1 MTGIRKAA
9 SRGSTVIAARTV
21 ARAVARAVAR
31 SVSPAMALAAV
42 LSLVPSLASADTLAI
57 RCGRLID
64 GLATEPRENQ
74 TVLVVDGRIQ
84 AVGSAV
90 AVPVGV
96 RTLDLSTQT
105 CLPGL
110 LDLHTHITDIPE
122 NTADFTVY
130 PRLSP
135 EEHLAIG
142 RPNGRATLEA
152 GFTTVRDV
160 GTYVAGLDREMRDEI
175 DSGKL
180 VGPRMQVSI
189 TYLTVPGGGG
199 DMLLPGFPKA
209 KAKTPL
215 ARLRHGVARGP
226 EEFRAK
232 AEQLVAEGATVLKCI
247 ASGAVL
253 ALGGVPGAPEMTP
266 EELRAVAE
274 VAHKHG
280 LKLAAHAHGARSVK
294 EAILAGADTIEH
306 ASLIDEEGILLAKQ
320 HGVALAMDVYN
331 GDYIDTEGRKQGWPA
346 EFLQKNLDTTEAQRQ
361 AFTRAVQLGAPI
373 VFATDAAVYPNGL
386 NARQFRIMVQRGM
399 SPMQAIQSATSV
411 AARAM
416 GWDDRVGA
424 LVPGRFGD
432 LVAVP
437 GDPLADITLLERPV
451 AVVKG
456 GEVVKAPQTPGGR
469 DALSPL
475 PAAPPKG

>member
-1 MTGIRKAA
+1 MEITKLARAGLKAVPL
-9 SRGSTVIAARTV
+9 VIALAF
-21 ARAVARAVAR
+21 
-31 SVSPAMALAAV
+31 ALAPWGIAGAV
-42 LSLVPSLASADTLAI
+42 VAEAGAAAPVVAKPTPGPLAV

-64 GLATEPRENQ
+64 GLSPTVLLDQ
-74 TVLVVDGRIQ
+74 TVLIDAGKIV
-84 AVGSAV
+84 AVGAAV
-90 AVPVGV
+90 AVPAGA
-96 RTLDLSTQT
+96 RTLDLSAQT
-105 CLPGL
+105 CLPGM

-135 EEHLAIG
+135 EEHLAIA

-152 GFTTVRDV
+152 GFTSVRDV
-160 GTYVAGLDREMRDEI
+160 GTYIAGLDREMRDEI
-175 DSGKL
+175 DSGKIL
-180 VGPRMQVSI
+180 GPRMQVSI

-199 DMLLPGFPKA
+199 DMLLPGFSKA
-209 KAKTPL
+209 KARTPL

-226 EEFRAK
+226 DEFRAK

-253 ALGGVPGAPEMTP
+253 ALGGIPGAPEMTP

-306 ASLIDEEGILLAKQ
+306 ASLIDEEGILLAKE
-320 HGVALAMDVYN
+320 HGVALSMDVYN

-346 EFLQKNLDTTEAQRQ
+346 EFLQNNIDTTEAQRQ

-399 SPMQAIQSATSV
+399 TPMQAIQSATSV
-411 AARAM
+411 AAKTM

-424 LVPGRFGD
+424 LVPGRFAD
-432 LVAVP
+432 LVGVK
-437 GDPLADITLLERPV
+437 GDPLADITVLEHV
-451 AVVKG
+451 DTVLKG
-456 GEVVKAPQTPGGR
+456 GEVIKA
-469 DALSPL
+469 L
-475 PAAPPKG
+475 

>member
-1 MTGIRKAA
+1 MEI
-9 SRGSTVIAARTV
+9 STL
-21 ARAVARAVAR
+21 ARAGLKTVPL
-31 SVSPAMALAAV
+31 SVGLVVVLAAV
-42 LSLVPSLASADTLAI
+42 LAPWSVAGAVGETVAAPPAVVSSTAGPLVV

-64 GLATEPRENQ
+64 GLSPNALLDQ
-74 TVLVVDGRIQ
+74 TVLIDGGKIV

-90 AVPVGV
+90 AVPTGA
-96 RTLDLSTQT
+96 RTLDLSAQT

-135 EEHLAIG
+135 EEHLAIA

-152 GFTTVRDV
+152 GFTSVRDV
-160 GTYVAGLDREMRDEI
+160 GTYIAGLDREMRDEI
-175 DSGKL
+175 DSGKIP
-180 VGPRMQVSI
+180 GPRMQVSI

-199 DMLLPGFPKA
+199 DMLLPGFAKA

-226 EEFRAK
+226 DEFRAK

-253 ALGGVPGAPEMTP
+253 ALGGIPGAPEMTP

-280 LKLAAHAHGARSVK
+280 LKLAAHAHGAQSVK

-306 ASLIDEEGILLAKQ
+306 ASLIDEEGILLAKK
-320 HGVALAMDVYN
+320 HGVALSMDVYN

-346 EFLQKNLDTTEAQRQ
+346 EFLQKNIDTTEAQRQ

-399 SPMQAIQSATSV
+399 TPMQAIQSATSV
-411 AARAM
+411 AAKTM

-432 LVAVP
+432 LVAVK
-437 GDPLADITLLERPV
+437 GDPLADITVLERV
-451 AVVKG
+451 DTVLKG
-456 GEVVKAPQTPGGR
+456 GEVVKA
-469 DALSPL
+469 L
-475 PAAPPKG
+475 

>member
-1 MTGIRKAA
+1 MCGREAA
-9 SRGSTVIAARTV
+9 ALLLPLLSAVVLCVPLGAAHAADSAGSA
-21 ARAVARAVAR
+21 
-31 SVSPAMALAAV
+31 SVSPSAPVNTVAVGKAGSATAGPLAV
-42 LSLVPSLASADTLAI
+42 H
-57 RCGRLID
+57 CGRLID
-64 GLATEPRENQ
+64 GLSPTALQ
-74 TVLVVDGRIQ
+74 DQIVLIDGEKIV
-84 AVGSAV
+84 AVGPNV
-90 AVPVGV
+90 AVPANA
-96 RTLDLSTQT
+96 RTLDLSGQT

-110 LDLHTHITDIPE
+110 LDLHTHITDIPQ

-135 EEHLAIG
+135 EEHLAVG

-152 GFTTVRDV
+152 GFTAVRDV
-160 GTYVAGLDREMRDEI
+160 GTYIAGLDREMRDEI
-175 DSGKL
+175 DSGTL

-253 ALGGVPGAPEMTP
+253 AMGGVPGAPEMTP
-266 EELRAVAE
+266 EQLRAVAE

-306 ASLIDEEGILLAKQ
+306 ASLIDEEGILLAKK

-346 EFLQKNLDTTEAQRQ
+346 EFLQKNIDTTEAQRQ

-411 AARAM
+411 AAKTMA
-416 GWDDRVGA
+416 WDDRVGA
-424 LVPGRFGD
+424 LVPGRYGD
-432 LVAVP
+432 LVAVK
-437 GDPLADITLLERPV
+437 GDPLADITLLEHV
-451 AVVKG
+451 DTVLKG
-456 GEVVKAPQTPGGR
+456 GEVVKGTP
-469 DALSPL
+469 ALP
-475 PAAPPKG
+475 PAPPRG

>member
-1 MTGIRKAA
+1 MEITNL
-9 SRGSTVIAARTV
+9 
-21 ARAVARAVAR
+21 ARAGLKSVLLVVALVF
-31 SVSPAMALAAV
+31 ALAPWGIAGAV
-42 LSLVPSLASADTLAI
+42 VAEAGAAAPVVAKPTVGPLAV

-64 GLATEPRENQ
+64 GLSPTVLLDQ
-74 TVLVVDGRIQ
+74 TVLIDAGKIV
-84 AVGSAV
+84 AVGPAV
-90 AVPVGV
+90 AVPAGA
-96 RTLDLSTQT
+96 RTLDLSAQT
-105 CLPGL
+105 CLPGM

-135 EEHLAIG
+135 EEHLAIA

-152 GFTTVRDV
+152 GFTSVRDV
-160 GTYVAGLDREMRDEI
+160 GTYIAGLDREMRDEI
-175 DSGKL
+175 DSGKIL
-180 VGPRMQVSI
+180 GPRMQVSI

-199 DMLLPGFPKA
+199 DMLLPGFSKA

-226 EEFRAK
+226 DEFRAK

-253 ALGGVPGAPEMTP
+253 ALGGIPGAPEMTP

-320 HGVALAMDVYN
+320 YGVALSMDVYN

-346 EFLQKNLDTTEAQRQ
+346 EFLQKNIDTTEAQRQ
-361 AFTRAVQLGAPI
+361 IIRARL
-373 VFATDAAVYPNGL
+373 
-386 NARQFRIMVQRGM
+386 
-399 SPMQAIQSATSV
+399 
-411 AARAM
+411 
-416 GWDDRVGA
+416 
-424 LVPGRFGD
+424 
-432 LVAVP
+432 
-437 GDPLADITLLERPV
+437 
-451 AVVKG
+451 VKG
-456 GEVVKAPQTPGGR
+456 ETVTAVARDFKVSRATVLTVRDKARP
-469 DALSPL
+469 
-475 PAAPPKG
+475 

>member
-1 MTGIRKAA
+1 M
-9 SRGSTVIAARTV
+9 
-21 ARAVARAVAR
+21 
-31 SVSPAMALAAV
+31 
-42 LSLVPSLASADTLAI
+42 
-57 RCGRLID
+57 
-64 GLATEPRENQ
+64 
-74 TVLVVDGRIQ
+74 
-84 AVGSAV
+84 
-90 AVPVGV
+90 
-96 RTLDLSTQT
+96 
-105 CLPGL
+105 
-110 LDLHTHITDIPE
+110 
-122 NTADFTVY
+122 
-130 PRLSP
+130 SP

-142 RPNGRATLEA
+142 RPNGKATLEA

-180 VGPRMQVSI
+180 VGPRMQVAI

-215 ARLRHGVARGP
+215 ARLRRGVARGP

-232 AEQLVAEGATVLKCI
+232 AEQLVADGATVLKCI

-253 ALGGVPGAPEMTP
+253 ALGGIPGAPEMTS

-306 ASLIDEEGILLAKQ
+306 ASLIDEEGILLARK

-346 EFLQKNLDTTEAQRQ
+346 EFLQKNLETTEAQRQ

-373 VFATDAAVYPNGL
+373 VYATDAAVYPNGL

-399 SPMQAIQSATSV
+399 SPMQAIQSATSL
-411 AARAM
+411 AAKAM
-416 GWDDRVGA
+416 AWDDRVGA
-424 LVPGRFGD
+424 LVPGRYGD
-432 LVAVP
+432 LVAVG
-437 GDPLADITLLERPV
+437 GDPLTDITLLEHPV

-456 GEVVKAPQTPGGR
+456 GTVVKAP
-469 DALSPL
+469 
-475 PAAPPKG
+475 